1 MIHKAFLILIGMGL
15 MGLVGI
21 LTGVSNPEEE
31 AAATKTVDTS
41 AVALADQ
48 HVKPVAI
55 PSYMEFAG
63 EEVPLADYDIKERL
77 DRELLVNTY
86 WHSSTIK
93 MMKTA
98 NRYFPLIEQ
107 ILAEQGVPDDFK
119 YLALIESGLDM
130 QARSSAGAK
139 GPWQFLSATAKQYK
153 LEVADRYNYE
163 EVDERYHI
171 EKSTVAACKYLK
183 NEYESFGNW
192 TLAAAAYN
200 AGHGRIRGTKTK
212 QLVDSYYDMYLTT
225 ETSRYVF
232 RILAVKAIFQNPE
245 KYGFFI
251 ENSSLYQPVPTR
263 EMTVASIPNIPEFA
277 KGQGFT
283 YKEFKLLNPWLRST
297 KLTARKSGKKYTV
310 KLPL

>member
-1 MIHKAFLILIGMGL
+1 MIQKAFLVLIGLGL

-21 LTGVSNPEEE
+21 LTGVTSPEENPTSTPTASSP
-31 AAATKTVDTS
+31 AAIPT
-41 AVALADQ
+41 DQ
-48 HVKPVAI
+48 HVNPVEI

-93 MMKTA
+93 MMKLA
-98 NRYFPLIEQ
+98 NRYFPVIES

-139 GPWQFLSATAKQYK
+139 GPWQFLSATAKEYGM
-153 LEVADRYNYE
+153 EVANRYNYE

-183 NEYESFGNW
+183 KEYNSFGSW

-212 QLVDSYYDMYLTT
+212 QLVNSYYDMYLTT

-251 ENSSLYQPVPTR
+251 ENSSLYQPIPTR
-263 EMTVASIPNIPEFA
+263 EMVVKGIPNIPEFA
-277 KGQGFT
+277 NSHGFT

-297 KLTARKSGKKYTV
+297 KLTARKSGKQYTV
-310 KLPL
+310 KMPL